1 MKHLGAIPQNTNQ
14 GSPMKLLTIVF
25 VLSLVTVTITISA
38 GAQTARVKAAQ
49 KASEPQPGKP
59 VVIPTR
65 YDAHRFVA
73 TPVTANNVQLS
84 LFTDSA
90 GGLFLY
96 ADTAERLKLSIVTL
110 SQKEH
115 EGVRIVGLPN
125 FKSGAM
131 IPPPLGSLFEMR
143 LFVFPRRAE
152 NDHGEI
158 DRGDGML
165 GQQWFAG
172 RVWTFDYPKQ
182 VLLWRAA
189 GDLPPHEKSHE
200 V

>member
-1 MKHLGAIPQNTNQ
+1 MVKTA
-14 GSPMKLLTIVF
+14 KLF
-25 VLSLVTVTITISA
+25 VLLVGITSISCA
-38 GAQTARVKAAQ
+38 ALAQ

-73 TPVTANNVQLS
+73 TPVTANNVKLS

-182 VLLWRAA
+182 VLLWIIERPYSAGEPLLEIGRA
-189 GDLPPHEKSHE
+189 H

>member
-1 MKHLGAIPQNTNQ
+1 MHNLLKSSLCFAALFSHLWLSVVGPQR
-14 GSPMKLLTIVF
+14 LI
-25 VLSLVTVTITISA
+25 
-38 GAQTARVKAAQ
+38 
-49 KASEPQPGKP
+49 EPQTGKP
-59 VVIPTR
+59 VLIPTR
-65 YDAHRFVA
+65 YEAHRFIA
-73 TPVTANNVQLS
+73 TPVTADNVRLS

-143 LFVFPRRAE
+143 LFVFPRRAA

-158 DRGDGML
+158 DRVCAVVGNGDRARDG
-165 GQQWFAG
+165 G
-172 RVWTFDYPKQ
+172 
-182 VLLWRAA
+182 VL
-189 GDLPPHEKSHE
+189 
-200 V
+200 

>member
-1 MKHLGAIPQNTNQ
+1 M
-14 GSPMKLLTIVF
+14 SIVCAA
-25 VLSLVTVTITISA
+25 L
-38 GAQTARVKAAQ
+38 AQ
-49 KASEPQPGKP
+49 KTSEPQPGKP

-65 YDAHRFVA
+65 YDAHRFIA
-73 TPVTANNVQLS
+73 TPVTADNIQLS

-131 IPPPLGSLFEMR
+131 IPPPLARLFEMG
-143 LFVFPRRAE
+143 LLVFPRRADI
-152 NDHGEI
+152 DHAEI
-158 DRGDGML
+158 VRCVGML
-165 GQQWFAG
+165 VQ
-172 RVWTFDYPKQ
+172 
-182 VLLWRAA
+182 
-189 GDLPPHEKSHE
+189 
-200 V
+200 